1 MTDNL
6 ERAAQIARKIKELQ
20 ARIAEDEEA
29 VRYLKSKE
37 VELFSG
43 EVGEHIVGDND
54 EGFLKVVV
62 YQHKTFNEAWGKARH
77 PELWEKAKI
86 TQEVVTSASAKL
98 LLDEDEYAEFQKPS
112 ADLSVKIE
120 VVDD

>member
-1 MTDNL
+1 MTNNL
-6 ERAAQIARKIKELQ
+6 ERAAQYARKIKELQ
-20 ARIAEDEEA
+20 ALVADYEDA
-29 VRYLKSKE
+29 IKNLKAKE
-37 VELFSG
+37 VEILNG
-43 EVGEHIVGDND
+43 EIGDHIVGDN
-54 EGFLKVVV
+54 ENGYLNVIV
-62 YQHKTFNEAWGKARH
+62 YQHKTFNEAWGKQRR
-77 PELWEKAKI
+77 PDLWEKAKI